1 MWRYSCYYWCWYF
14 NVFNN
19 EIIMIDVVINYD
31 LEKNEYKIYEPT
43 TDTILITT
51 SLGETFIKLDEFL
64 KQNKLITTNI
74 LNTEEVNY
82 HLDSMTFIA
91 LVKSN
96 VDLLKRLNTAP
107 SGFTTS
113 SQRFGQPT
121 SSFSKNKK
129 SDSNFDSENKSS
141 KNRHNYGTFSKTS
154 FRNSGR
160 KFGGYN

>member
-74 LNTEEVNY
+74 LNTFNNIV
-82 HLDSMTFIA
+82 I
-91 LVKSN
+91 
-96 VDLLKRLNTAP
+96 
-107 SGFTTS
+107 
-113 SQRFGQPT
+113 
-121 SSFSKNKK
+121 
-129 SDSNFDSENKSS
+129 
-141 KNRHNYGTFSKTS
+141 
-154 FRNSGR
+154 
-160 KFGGYN
+160 